1 MITDQPELTHFS
13 RLLRSTWS
21 LWISLLI
28 LNSSLSSSGTTRIW
42 WTLSR
47 PTRSMLI
54 IFSVYSHCATPWCR
68 RTKMDGELKTF
79 HSIIWR
85 SNKTKMVL
93 CAFVQIGI
101 PGAESRRSGSR
112 VGGQKFRLCIQASHA
127 KYDHNRCERPKWG
140 NYRKLILNQK
150 KTRSLKALNVLMA
163 FLTLGIW
170 IAQHSGLQQYAKANV
185 GDTSTQ
191 RWDNSL

>member
-150 KTRSLKALNVLMA
+150 KNQKLESPKCPN
-163 FLTLGIW
+163 
-170 IAQHSGLQQYAKANV
+170 GLPHARNMNCSTFW
-185 GDTSTQ
+185 TSTIRESEC
-191 RWDNSL
+191 RWYFDATMR